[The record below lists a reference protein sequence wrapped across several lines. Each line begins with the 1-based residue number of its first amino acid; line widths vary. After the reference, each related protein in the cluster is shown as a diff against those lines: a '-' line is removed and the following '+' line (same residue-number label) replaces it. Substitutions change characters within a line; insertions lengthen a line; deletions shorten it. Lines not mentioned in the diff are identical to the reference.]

1 MGNVAIAA
9 HAHTKR
15 YWLEATRA
23 GDARR
28 GTIGPANVVKL
39 PMSLRWSPDGAD
51 RHEIQRTRPY
61 VWAVNDVRHTC
72 VRGEELIM
80 KRRLGDLMVRW
91 SRLNLDGVVAMSR
104 DKGVDNPATSG
115 LDERPLALADHQKA
129 VNDLGV

>member
-1 MGNVAIAA
+1 
-9 HAHTKR
+9 
-15 YWLEATRA
+15 
-23 GDARR
+23 
-28 GTIGPANVVKL
+28 
-39 PMSLRWSPDGAD
+39 
-51 RHEIQRTRPY
+51 
-61 VWAVNDVRHTC
+61 
-72 VRGEELIM
+72 M